1 MAGYRIN
8 RTGEDVKREL
18 TDIMR
23 QLKDPRINSLL
34 TVIKTELSN
43 DLSHCK
49 VYISSMEGMD
59 KAKEA
64 CKGLNSAAG
73 YIRREMNS
81 RIKMRRTPEFHFIP
95 DDSTEYGAGIARILN
110 DLEREE
116 KSRQTDAAEEDEPSG
131 ED

>member
-43 DLSHCK
+43 DMSHCK
-49 VYISSMEGMD
+49 VYISSMEGLD

-73 YIRREMNS
+73 YIRREMNN

-95 DDSTEYGAGIARILN
+95 DNSTEYSAGIARILN
-110 DLEREE
+110 DLERNGGMGSDDGEN
-116 KSRQTDAAEEDEPSG
+116 EDEKW
-131 ED
+131 EEQ